1 MSKRS
6 KGRHRRPAGCVWR
19 ARWLF
24 AWDTA
29 MVTLAAGNEMNAA
42 AAVAAQL
49 AEVAQG
55 GAL

>member
-1 MSKRS
+1 MFKSR
-6 KGRHRRPAGCVWR
+6 GRHARKRGAGAWVGP
-19 ARWLF
+19 LF
-24 AWDTA
+24 ALEA
-29 MVTLAAGNEMNAA
+29 LLVTLSAKREFD